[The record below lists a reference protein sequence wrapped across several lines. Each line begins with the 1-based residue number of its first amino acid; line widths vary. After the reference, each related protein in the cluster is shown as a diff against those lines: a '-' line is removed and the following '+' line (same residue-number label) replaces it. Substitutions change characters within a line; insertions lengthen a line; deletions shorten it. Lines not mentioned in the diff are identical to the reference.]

1 LLEDPNS
8 IGKIIT
14 VSGEMKEHH
23 AELKQLI
30 QIIKEKGYVAYHR
43 INGSD
48 FLIVFDE
55 KNKKEMTSVLKYPYA
70 GQILTYQEFL
80 DTNQ

>member
-1 LLEDPNS
+1 
-8 IGKIIT
+8 
-14 VSGEMKEHH
+14 MKEHH

-30 QIIKEKGYVAYHR
+30 QIIKEKGYVAYDR

-55 KNKKEMTSVLKYPYA
+55 ENKKEMTGGLKYPYA
-70 GQILTYQEFL
+70 GQVLTYQEFL
-80 DTNQ
+80 EIKTNQKDLHNCLIW